1 MKFPPVPPV
10 SRPSFN
16 LIFQC
21 SLASSIVA
29 SLRLSQFNDWGLSD
43 EVRFGLAAA
52 GSAGSERV
60 LVLLQTGTQSSTG
73 IAVYSER
80 LGLGLVYEVKYIT
93 SSCRI
98 LLGLL

>member
-1 MKFPPVPPV
+1 MT
-10 SRPSFN
+10 
-16 LIFQC
+16 
-21 SLASSIVA
+21 
-29 SLRLSQFNDWGLSD
+29 GLVD
-43 EVRFGLAAA
+43 EVSFGPAAA

-73 IAVYSER
+73 MAVYSER

-98 LLGLL
+98 RRRTAAVASEPYRQRQQPRYAN